1 MDLKDGNIKLHWSDV
16 TEFSILC
23 ESILE
28 HSGKKFSASPLSI
41 EKGVIELIKERL
53 EKTKHRLI
61 CIRCGKWERTME
73 TKETPETISCP
84 TCRSK
89 LITATFWSDND
100 MAKIIIKRLTGTK
113 LSTDENHRFNRAW
126 KVASLINNFGR
137 KALIVLAGYGIGAD
151 TAARILRNYVDDEG
165 IYRSIYEAEKQY
177 VMTHRFWND

>member
-1 MDLKDGNIKLHWSDV
+1 
-16 TEFSILC
+16 
-23 ESILE
+23 
-28 HSGKKFSASPLSI
+28 
-41 EKGVIELIKERL
+41 
-53 EKTKHRLI
+53 
-61 CIRCGKWERTME
+61 
-73 TKETPETISCP
+73 
-84 TCRSK
+84 
-89 LITATFWSDND
+89 